1 MPRKDEK
8 KQNTTI
14 EIKKTKVAN
23 QNKLCKNNTLVV
35 MLIQNA
41 DTCVVWVGGISHS
54 ELGLAKLE
62 MFVLDGNNQI
72 TQESVNNKKEKQTEK

>member
-1 MPRKDEK
+1 MQ
-8 KQNTTI
+8 KQHSGGDFDFVNDL
-14 EIKKTKVAN
+14 KN
-23 QNKLCKNNTLVV
+23 HRMWLC
-35 MLIQNA
+35 QNA

-54 ELGLAKLE
+54 GLGLAKLE